1 MNKCTGCGRL
11 KFFGSFP
18 RGLCPDCTRRK
29 LLAER
34 RADEERAR
42 RIAEEAAAKRAAV
55 ERAKREAEEAAA
67 RIAAA
72 EKAKHDADLA
82 AQKAAS
88 QIKLPSDKHFSY
100 GYDEHMYIPD
110 EAVREL
116 PGFIKNTKLSV
127 SMEPDN
133 PHDHNAVSLSLNGH
147 VVGYLY
153 RGARQDMA
161 NDFLK
166 RGDFVIAMIDDVGTG
181 NQASIRIEFFD
192 DLGVIGHMLKKFPS
206 AKTYR
211 LTANANRDMQ
221 DNIYCCVRGDVC
233 DISYDY
239 DKEKYLVSDGG
250 DIGYLPVSAGKIV
263 EQYGEGQC
271 VVIVAD
277 TGTTDSGK
285 DTVSVYV
292 FPHR

>member
-1 MNKCTGCGRL
+1 MNKCTCCGRL
-11 KFFGSFP
+11 KIFGRFTNSI
-18 RGLCPDCTRRK
+18 CPDCYQK
-29 LLAER
+29 KQLAAQ
-34 RADEERAR
+34 RA
-42 RIAEEAAAKRAAV
+42 AEEKALRAT
-55 ERAKREAEEAAA
+55 EK
-67 RIAAA
+67 AAA
-72 EKAKHDADLA
+72 EKAKRDADLA

-88 QIKLPSDKHFSY
+88 QIKLPAGKHFSY
-100 GYDEHMYIPD
+100 GYDEQMFIPD

-116 PGFIKNTKLSV
+116 PGFLKNTKLSV
-127 SMEPDN
+127 SLDPDN
-133 PHDHNAVSLSLNGH
+133 PHDQNAVSLSLDGH

-161 NDFLK
+161 NDYLR

-181 NQASIRIEFFD
+181 DKASIRIEFFD

-211 LTANANRDMQ
+211 LTANTNRDMQ

-233 DISYDY
+233 DITYDY

-263 EQYGEGQC
+263 EQYGEDDC

-277 TGTTDSGK
+277 TGTSDSGK